1 MGSAFWA
8 GMREWGQFM
17 MRQGVFAKDEIG
29 FGYVTDS
36 PKEAVDLILRSLP
49 KVVRQKLRPL

>member
-1 MGSAFWA
+1 MGKKFWA
-8 GMREWGQFM
+8 GLRKWGQFM
-17 MRQGVFAKDEIG
+17 MQEGVFAEEEVG

-49 KVVRQKLRPL
+49 SALRKRLKPI